1 MPRVRAQGPDRL
13 DPVHPGDVLLNDFLL
28 PLGISAHH
36 LARETGMPA
45 SRVSAILKGERSV
58 TADTAMRLG
67 RYFGI
72 SPEIWTGL
80 QAKYDLEVEGML
92 HGDQIAREVR
102 PLEQT
107 CSA

>member
-1 MPRVRAQGPDRL
+1 MQKVKAQKPERL
-13 DPVHPGDVLLNDFLL
+13 DPVHPGDVLLHDFLE

-45 SRVSAILKGERSV
+45 SRISAILKGERSV

-67 RYFGI
+67 RYFGV

-80 QAKYDLEVEGML
+80 QAKYDLEVEAML
-92 HGDQIAREVR
+92 HGEQIAREVR
-102 PLEQT
+102 PL
-107 CSA
+107 AAAG